1 MNSKILDEFI
11 RFEDK
16 GLIKSTD
23 FPVQKLNGEQKVL
36 LNRKG
41 NVFFNQGEIDAA
53 KRIFI
58 TTGYSDGLTRVG
70 DYYAGKGLELEALRL
85 YWLAHNRR
93 KADPII
99 EKLAQ
104 LIESSLLL

>member
-1 MNSKILDEFI
+1 MNSKNIDDFK
-11 RFEDK
+11 RFEGK

-23 FPVQKLNGEQKVL
+23 YPVKNLNSVQKAS

-41 NVFFNQGEIDAA
+41 NVFFNEGEIEAA

-70 DYYAGKGLELEALRL
+70 DFYAGKGMELDALKL
-85 YWLAHNRR
+85 YWLAHNKR

-99 EKLAQ
+99 QKLA
-104 LIESSLLL
+104 LLLETVLTV